1 MQSFLHNLLFILALV
16 ALVYCLNR
24 FAQTVRRIV
33 ATVQLGQSDP
43 TRSNDA
49 NLRWRTLAVEAL
61 GHTRMRQWRIVGI
74 AHMGVFFGFFAL
86 FGTLITAFGQLR
98 DPEWALPIIGHWGVY
113 NIFCELVGMATFAGI
128 LVLIVIRQQNRPD
141 RFGRDSRFF
150 GSTMWQAYRIELIIA
165 VIGACVLL
173 LRGLEGAY
181 VGFHGWWSL
190 DHMFTFPIA
199 KLFMAVDLTV
209 LEWLIAIVA
218 AIKIGTS
225 LYWFYLVS
233 EWPTMG
239 VAWHRFLAFP
249 NIWFKR
255 NADGTPALGP
265 LQPMRTNGVLVD
277 FEDPADDATFGVGAI
292 EEMTWKDLLDVTSC
306 TECGRCQSQCPA
318 WNTGKPLSP
327 KLVIKS
333 LRDHAWAKAPYLM
346 VAEGDRKG
354 LSAEVQTEAAK
365 SLVGDVIEADA
376 LWACTMCGACVQQC
390 PVDIEHID
398 HIVGMRRQQVMVDTA
413 FPTELNGMF
422 KNVETKGNPWGMNA
436 SSRNAWISE
445 VDFPVRV
452 FGGVGEE
459 KLPADVEWLFW
470 VGCAGAFE
478 DKAKKTT
485 KAVAELLHLAG
496 VNFMV
501 LGDGETCTGDTAR
514 RSGNEFLYVMQAQ
527 ANIEVLNEIGAKKII
542 TTCPHCMNT
551 IGREYPQ
558 LGGNYE
564 VVHHSQVLAALVE
577 AGAIR
582 PLTPIDTTIT
592 YHDPCYLGRH
602 NQVFVPPRD
611 VLAALPGA
619 DLIEMER
626 NQTTSFCCGAGG
638 ARMWMEETIGGRIN
652 EERAKQALAT
662 GAATIAVACP
672 FCNIMLSDAMT
683 SKDVAAPEGTKV
695 AEFSTLLLESV
706 RKV

>member
-1 MQSFLHNLLFILALV
+1 VYGYSLNHLFT
-16 ALVYCLNR
+16 Y
-24 FAQTVRRIV
+24 
-33 ATVQLGQSDP
+33 
-43 TRSNDA
+43 
-49 NLRWRTLAVEAL
+49 
-61 GHTRMRQWRIVGI
+61 
-74 AHMGVFFGFFAL
+74 
-86 FGTLITAFGQLR
+86 
-98 DPEWALPIIGHWGVY
+98 
-113 NIFCELVGMATFAGI
+113 
-128 LVLIVIRQQNRPD
+128 
-141 RFGRDSRFF
+141 
-150 GSTMWQAYRIELIIA
+150 
-165 VIGACVLL
+165 
-173 LRGLEGAY
+173 
-181 VGFHGWWSL
+181 
-190 DHMFTFPIA
+190 PIA

-209 LEWLIAIVA
+209 LEWAIALVA
-218 AIKIGTS
+218 ALKIGTS

-239 VAWHRFLAFP
+239 VAWHRFLAFF

-277 FEDPADDATFGVGAI
+277 FEDPADDATFGVGSV
-292 EEMTWKDLLDVTSC
+292 EEMTWKDILDVTSC

-327 KLVIKS
+327 KLVVTS
-333 LRDHAWAKAPYLM
+333 LRNHAWGKAPYLM
-346 VAEGDRKG
+346 AAEGDRAG
-354 LSAEVQTEAAK
+354 LSADVLAESKK

-376 LWACTMCGACVQQC
+376 LWSCTTCGACVQQC

-398 HIVGMRRQQVMVDTA
+398 HIVDMRRQQVMVDTA
-413 FPTELNGMF
+413 FPAELNGMF
-422 KNVETKGNPWGMNA
+422 KNIETKGNPWGMNA

-452 FGGVGEE
+452 FGAEGEE
-459 KLPADVEWLFW
+459 TIPDDVEWLFW

-501 LGDGETCTGDTAR
+501 LGDAETCTGDTAR

-564 VVHHSQVLAALVE
+564 VVHHSQVLNALVA
-577 AGAIR
+577 AGAIK
-582 PLTPIDTTIT
+582 PLAPIDTTVT

-602 NQVFVPPRD
+602 NRVFVPPRE

-619 DLIEMER
+619 KVIEMER
-626 NQTTSFCCGAGG
+626 SQTTSFCCGAGG
-638 ARMWMEETIGGRIN
+638 ARMWMEENIGSRIN

-662 GAATIAVACP
+662 GAATVAVACP
-672 FCNIMLSDAMT
+672 FCNIMLSDAMS
-683 SKDVAAPEGTKV
+683 SKDVNAPEGTQV
-695 AEFSTLLLESV
+695 AEFSTLLLQSV
-706 RKV
+706 KGS